1 MVQIESG
8 WANGRAV
15 AIAAFIAT
23 FLAAPSREDIA
34 YVRPDRVA
42 VTGGPDRASAP
53 ALAEVLAGCAVRV
66 VERKDGM
73 ARVTLEGWL
82 PEEALAKSPPWQAPP
97 SQKPAAPPPPPEP
110 PAEPVNDLA
119 LTHHVAVRAD
129 ATGAKETAK
138 FVVSLDLRTFHN
150 RPVVVAGS
158 KLSGHVTIY
167 AERLVAGGRV
177 RGDALA
183 DRAVTFADGKA
194 TLELTSAELVI
205 PDRVRHLLISARAE
219 LPGERTIYG
228 SAVDVAVAAR

>member
-15 AIAAFIAT
+15 AIAAFCAT

-34 YVRPDRVA
+34 YVRPDRIA
-42 VTGGPDRASAP
+42 VTGGPDRASSP
-53 ALAEVLAGCAVRV
+53 PLAEVLGGCAVRV

-97 SQKPAAPPPPPEP
+97 SQKPAAEPPEP

-119 LTHHVAVRAD
+119 LTHHVGVRAD

-138 FVVSLDLRTFHN
+138 FVISLDLRTFRN

-167 AERLVAGGRV
+167 AQRLVAGGRA

-205 PDRVRHLLISARAE
+205 PDRVRQLLISARAE